1 MIRLERVCLKNIMF
15 HVMESKRVII
25 LSSIIVSQQASK
37 HLLYLLVFIFLSL
50 GGLGRQF
57 EWVIITYQ
65 VQFTSTCGLQLFG
78 LFIIPFLRPS
88 TMMWWRVEFGG
99 SYGGVSESINGWVT

>member
-1 MIRLERVCLKNIMF
+1 VLEEHNVSCNGIKKGNNSVF
-15 HVMESKRVII
+15 DHCFST
-25 LSSIIVSQQASK
+25 SIKASFFIF
-37 HLLYLLVFIFLSL
+37 LVFNFLSL
-50 GGLGRQF
+50 GGLGWQF

-65 VQFTSTCGLQLFG
+65 VQSTSTCGLQLFG